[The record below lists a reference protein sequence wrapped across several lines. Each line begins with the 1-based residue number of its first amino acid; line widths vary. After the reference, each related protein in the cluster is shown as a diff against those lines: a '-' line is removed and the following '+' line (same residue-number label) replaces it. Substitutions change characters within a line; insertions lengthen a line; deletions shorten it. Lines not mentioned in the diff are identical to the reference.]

1 MEKSHFYVTHT
12 HTHTHTHIYT
22 GFFCLPEFQSH
33 NTLHLL
39 LLRVNFIQ
47 LQRKSNN
54 FHRLTIKTKRILR
67 SKVGQ
72 IQVHTI
78 MTCALRSSIK
88 ISWLENST
96 SRKRLTKN
104 PLTHARVFLQSSFIC
119 NDTLWSLKYFSRQ
132 PKNLP

>member
-54 FHRLTIKTKRILR
+54 FHRLTFKTQKDFEIE
-67 SKVGQ
+67 SGPN
-72 IQVHTI
+72 T
-78 MTCALRSSIK
+78 
-88 ISWLENST
+88 ST
-96 SRKRLTKN
+96 SNYDVCIAER
-104 PLTHARVFLQSSFIC
+104 
-119 NDTLWSLKYFSRQ
+119 Y
-132 PKNLP
+132 KNLVIRKFHVSETTY